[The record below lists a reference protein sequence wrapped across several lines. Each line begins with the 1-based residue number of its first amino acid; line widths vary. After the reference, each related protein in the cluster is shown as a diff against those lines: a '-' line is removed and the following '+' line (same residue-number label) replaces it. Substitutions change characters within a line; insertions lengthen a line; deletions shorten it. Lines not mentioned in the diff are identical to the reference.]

1 MKLIDPTLEYD
12 RQIQAYRAEFLACGS
27 SMDGCGRLRHY
38 DDSAAW
44 IAYLRAAQDRTF
56 LCVREEDD
64 RLVSMVQIRPRLENE
79 VLEKY
84 AGHLGYSVA
93 PSQRRRG
100 YGTAILAAALE
111 KCRGMGLEQV
121 LISCKPDNEG
131 SRRII
136 LRNGGVYE
144 STVYWP
150 ERDVWLE
157 RYWIEIRT
165 NEKSIHDQEETNMKE
180 LKQGYF
186 TGERALF
193 GEHDVKIVDS
203 VFDAGESPLKEC
215 HDLVLRGDL
224 FRWKYPLW
232 YCKNVDVEGCTWFE
246 MARAG
251 VWYTDNIRVKNA
263 VIQAPKNFRRCDGVT
278 LEDVVFTNPTET
290 VWSCKNVKMK
300 NVSAA
305 GAPYFCMN
313 SENLEIDG
321 LTLDGNYSFDG
332 AKNVVIRNARM
343 LTKDAFWNTENV
355 TVYDSFISGEYLG
368 WNAKN
373 LTLVNCT
380 IQSLQ
385 GMNYVEGLK
394 LVNCKLVD
402 TTLAFEYATVEA
414 EVSSKID
421 SVLNPIS
428 GSIKAPAIGE
438 LILERDF
445 IDPAKTEIDCPEI
458 GARFEHPEWRR

>member
-1 MKLIDPTLEYD
+1 
-12 RQIQAYRAEFLACGS
+12 
-27 SMDGCGRLRHY
+27 
-38 DDSAAW
+38 
-44 IAYLRAAQDRTF
+44 
-56 LCVREEDD
+56 
-64 RLVSMVQIRPRLENE
+64 
-79 VLEKY
+79 
-84 AGHLGYSVA
+84 
-93 PSQRRRG
+93 
-100 YGTAILAAALE
+100 
-111 KCRGMGLEQV
+111 
-121 LISCKPDNEG
+121 
-131 SRRII
+131 
-136 LRNGGVYE
+136 
-144 STVYWP
+144 
-150 ERDVWLE
+150 
-157 RYWIEIRT
+157 
-165 NEKSIHDQEETNMKE
+165 
-180 LKQGYF
+180 
-186 TGERALF
+186 
-193 GEHDVKIVDS
+193 
-203 VFDAGESPLKEC
+203 
-215 HDLVLRGDL
+215 
-224 FRWKYPLW
+224 
-232 YCKNVDVEGCTWFE
+232 
-246 MARAG
+246 
-251 VWYTDNIRVKNA
+251 
-263 VIQAPKNFRRCDGVT
+263 
-278 LEDVVFTNPTET
+278 
-290 VWSCKNVKMK
+290 MK

-414 EVSSKID
+414 EVTSKID

-428 GSIKAPAIGE
+428 GTIKAPAIGE
-438 LILERDF
+438 LILEQDF